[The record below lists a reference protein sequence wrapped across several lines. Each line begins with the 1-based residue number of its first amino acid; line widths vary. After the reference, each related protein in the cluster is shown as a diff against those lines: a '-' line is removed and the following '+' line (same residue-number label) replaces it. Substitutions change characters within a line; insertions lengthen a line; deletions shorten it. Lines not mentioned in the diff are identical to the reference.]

1 MRGVH
6 ILLPLQR
13 FINSIIYVS
22 TIFQQTP
29 NHYVYALFA

>member
-1 MRGVH
+1 MRGFH

-13 FINSIIYVS
+13 FINNIVYVS

-29 NHYVYALFA
+29 NH